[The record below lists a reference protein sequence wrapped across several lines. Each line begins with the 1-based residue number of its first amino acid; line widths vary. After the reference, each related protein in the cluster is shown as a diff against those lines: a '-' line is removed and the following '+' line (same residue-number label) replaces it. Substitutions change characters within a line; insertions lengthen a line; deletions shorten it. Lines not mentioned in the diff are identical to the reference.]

1 MNNKLCNSFAEEK
14 AKEALSLKSF
24 SALNLESIKQTL
36 KEALEQVNHQYS
48 VRWGK

>member
-14 AKEALSLKSF
+14 AKEALNLKSF

-36 KEALEQVNHQYS
+36 KEAF
-48 VRWGK
+48 GAK